1 VSVDKSGNESARVKT
16 DWVLVP
22 KTP

>member
-1 VSVDKSGNESARVKT
+1 VSVDKTGNESARVKT